1 MTRDAYAVQ
10 TNVADM
16 PHAISCESSQRMR
29 PKRARISVAP
39 AEGVLVP
46 RSNLLLGMSGANVV
60 EGGSERHER
69 TNGINYFCR
78 KPVRHPT
85 GADAGTLNFGNT
97 MP

>member
-1 MTRDAYAVQ
+1 
-10 TNVADM
+10 
-16 PHAISCESSQRMR
+16 
-29 PKRARISVAP
+29 
-39 AEGVLVP
+39 
-46 RSNLLLGMSGANVV
+46 MSGANVV